1 MPGAVASSPTGR
13 AGASGRP
20 ANAQAESSEAVEL
33 EALVVTHW
41 FDSGE
46 GEEPYS
52 ATVRLTGRRGGIHGM
67 PKPQDTF
74 VQEDKIDGIVPGSG
88 LVSITSCVYRRQPG
102 EWTVSAELLRPR
114 GDAGRGRRVTA
125 EPIRPAAWSWRRWA
139 LSTGSAGTVKTR
151 WAMLAPL
158 ARMPGVIP
166 GVWPAL
172 GVLGA
177 LVALVTQVAILAHE
191 NVAVGQFLVVSLLA
205 LGFGLIGAKLW
216 NAVLHPGPW
225 RQWIQ
230 GWSVDGFLFV
240 APVVAVAALL
250 AFDLPV
256 GVFLDETS
264 GTLYLADDVSCKLL
278 DAATPGLFFGV
289 AIGRLGCFF
298 TGCCAGR
305 ITSSRWGVWSS
316 DRRVGARRI
325 PAQLIES
332 LAGLLLGATS
342 ALLVLGHVPGV
353 DGVIFAAAF
362 GAYVVVRQLL
372 LRVRA
377 ERREYSWRR
386 SNVASAERS

>member
-250 AFDLPV
+250 AFDLPI
-256 GVFLDETS
+256 GVF
-264 GTLYLADDVSCKLL
+264 L

-305 ITSSRWGVWSS
+305 CTSSRWGVWSS

-372 LRVRA
+372 LRLRA

-386 SNVASAERS
+386 SNAVTAERA

>member
-88 LVSITSCVYRRQPG
+88 LVSITSWVYGRQPG

-250 AFDLPV
+250 AFDLPI
-256 GVFLDETS
+256 GVF
-264 GTLYLADDVSCKLL
+264 L

-305 ITSSRWGVWSS
+305 CTSSRWGVWSS

-372 LRVRA
+372 LRLRA

-386 SNVASAERS
+386 SNAVTAERA

>member
-88 LVSITSCVYRRQPG
+88 LVSITSWVYGRQPG

-250 AFDLPV
+250 AFDLPI
-256 GVFLDETS
+256 GVF
-264 GTLYLADDVSCKLL
+264 L

-305 ITSSRWGVWSS
+305 CTSSRWGVWSS

>member
-250 AFDLPV
+250 AFDLPI
-256 GVFLDETS
+256 GVF
-264 GTLYLADDVSCKLL
+264 L

-305 ITSSRWGVWSS
+305 CTSSRWGVWSS

>member
-125 EPIRPAAWSWRRWA
+125 EPIRPAAWSWRRWK

-250 AFDLPV
+250 AFDLPI
-256 GVFLDETS
+256 GVF
-264 GTLYLADDVSCKLL
+264 L

-305 ITSSRWGVWSS
+305 CTSSRWGVWSS

>member
-88 LVSITSCVYRRQPG
+88 LVSITSWVYGRQPG

-166 GVWPAL
+166 GIWPAL

-250 AFDLPV
+250 AFDLPI
-256 GVFLDETS
+256 GVF
-264 GTLYLADDVSCKLL
+264 L

-305 ITSSRWGVWSS
+305 CTSSRWGVWSS

-372 LRVRA
+372 LRLRA

-386 SNVASAERS
+386 SNAVTAERA